1 MLSIPLVT
9 MGYQSHS
16 STIAIAEESEIV
28 AVIKP
33 EAKSLSIL
41 STKDWSTT
49 KIINLYSKPTSIAY
63 DRDIE
68 GFFIGFESNS
78 SLLLIS
84 SLNFEQLSHLPL
96 TQTPTRILTTKNY
109 LLVTSKIAGSLDIY
123 DKHNLTL
130 LKKIHIG
137 GSPSGITYI
146 AEKDVVYVP
155 DLLQGMINVISLAQL
170 SITDKIDMGSTA
182 TLTESVIFDEN
193 YEFGYVPQTYQNT
206 DNQNLQFDTSVF
218 PSLSIIDLNTN
229 ENLRKKRLGMDI
241 VDQPVGI
248 PLTGL
253 IFNDYLFI
261 ANYASNDLSILSL
274 DTMTIAAHIELGF
287 TPFGLAADEK
297 NELVLVNNTLDET
310 ISIIDGNSLALV
322 EHIKVAEMDESSQLI
337 QGQRLFNNSDDPR
350 LAKDQWIACATC
362 HFEGGNDGASWF
374 FPDGKRNTPSLFNS
388 IQTAPFHWNGDLDEI
403 QDVEFTI
410 QDLMAGHGLSGGQ
423 PNCTPNCT
431 LDKSN
436 AGRSGDLDALAIY
449 VNSLQ
454 FPIAFTQMSALA
466 NFSAYTSGK
475 SIFESEE
482 TGCNLCHTLPNYT
495 DNQNHLIDVANP
507 GSLKKIINTPSLLGL
522 RDSAPYLHDGS
533 AKTLS
538 QVLQLSAQTQNHG
551 KIKHLTNKQS
561 DDLLIFLE
569 NIQIPSQASIA
580 PEPFPIDNS
589 FQVTPKNPLINL
601 ELTEKIRR
609 DLTSSRLQ
617 VDLTYSS
624 NLATDLYLA
633 FLNRKTNDFIMV
645 GRDGELNSINTIVK
659 YRAHNTAEALNT
671 STVIDLAFEPNDVLG
686 LSLDFYAIV
695 VSKDTSIIDSVN
707 WLSSSNIN
715 INF

>member
-1 MLSIPLVT
+1 

-33 EAKSLSIL
+33 EAKSLSII
-41 STKDWSTT
+41 STKDWSTI
-49 KIINLYSKPTSIAY
+49 KIINLNSKPTSIAY
-63 DRDIE
+63 DGDIE

-96 TQTPTRILTTKNY
+96 DQAPTRILTTKNY

-123 DKHNLTL
+123 DKYNLTL

-146 AEKDVVYVP
+146 SEKDVVYVP

-170 SITDKIDMGSTA
+170 SIINKIDMGSTA

-206 DNQNLQFDTSVF
+206 DNQNLQFDTAVF
-218 PSLSIIDLNTN
+218 PSLSIINLKTN
-229 ENLRKKRLGMDI
+229 ENLRKRRLGLDI

-253 IFNDYLFI
+253 IFNGYLFI
-261 ANYASNDLSILSL
+261 ANYASNDLSILYL
-274 DTMTIAAHIELGF
+274 DTLTLAAHIELGF

-310 ISIIDGNSLALV
+310 ISIIDGNSLALI

-362 HFEGGNDGASWF
+362 HFEGGNDSASWF

-388 IQTAPFHWNGDLDEI
+388 VQTAPFHWNGDLNEI

-423 PNCTPNCT
+423 PNCTPNCS

-436 AGRSGDLDALAIY
+436 AGRSDDLDALANY

-454 FPIAFTQMSALA
+454 FPIAFTQMSALS
-466 NFSAYTSGK
+466 NISAYTSGK
-475 SIFESEE
+475 AIFESEE
-482 TGCNLCHTLPNYT
+482 TECITCHTPPNYT
-495 DNQNHLIDVANP
+495 DNKNHLSDLSNP
-507 GSLKKIINTPSLLGL
+507 GGLKRVLNTPSLLGL

-538 QVLQLSAQTQNHG
+538 EVLQLSVQTQNHG

-569 NIQIPSQASIA
+569 NIQIPSQASIT
-580 PEPFPIDNS
+580 PDPFTTNNS
-589 FQVTPKNPLINL
+589 FQRTPKNSLINL
-601 ELTEKIRR
+601 ELTENIWR
-609 DLTSSRLQ
+609 DASSSRLQ

-624 NLATDLYLA
+624 NLAADLYLA
-633 FLNRKTNDFIMV
+633 FFNRKTNDFIMV
-645 GRDGELNSINTIVK
+645 GRDGDLNSLNTIVK
-659 YRAHNTAEALNT
+659 YRTHGTSEALNT
-671 STVIDLAFEPNDVLG
+671 STVVNLAFEPNDVLG
-686 LSLDFYAIV
+686 LSLDFYAIA

-707 WLSSSNIN
+707 WLSTNKIN

>member
-1 MLSIPLVT
+1 

-33 EAKSLSIL
+33 EAKSLSII
-41 STKDWSTT
+41 STKDWSTI
-49 KIINLYSKPTSIAY
+49 KIINLNSKPTSIAY

-96 TQTPTRILTTKNY
+96 DQTPTRILTTKNY

-123 DKHNLTL
+123 DKYNLTL

-146 AEKDVVYVP
+146 SEKDVVYVP

-170 SITDKIDMGSTA
+170 SIINKIDMGSTA

-193 YEFGYVPQTYQNT
+193 YELGYIPQTYQNT
-206 DNQNLQFDTSVF
+206 DNQNLQFDTAVF
-218 PSLSIIDLNTN
+218 PSLSIINLKTN
-229 ENLRKKRLGMDI
+229 ENLRKRRLGLDI

-253 IFNDYLFI
+253 IFNGYLFI
-261 ANYASNDLSILSL
+261 ANYASNDLSILYL
-274 DTMTIAAHIELGF
+274 DTLTLAAHIELGF
-287 TPFGLAADEK
+287 TPFGLAADK

-310 ISIIDGNSLALV
+310 ISIIDGNSLALI

-388 IQTAPFHWNGDLDEI
+388 IQTAPFHWNGDLNEI

-423 PNCTPNCT
+423 PNCTPNCS

-436 AGRSGDLDALAIY
+436 AGRSDDLDALAIY

-475 SIFESEE
+475 AIFESEE
-482 TGCNLCHTLPNYT
+482 TECITCHTPPNYT
-495 DNQNHLIDVANP
+495 DNKNHLSDLSNP
-507 GSLKKIINTPSLLGL
+507 GGLKRVLNTPSLLGL

-569 NIQIPSQASIA
+569 NIQIPSQASIT
-580 PEPFPIDNS
+580 PDPFSADNS
-589 FQVTPKNPLINL
+589 FQRAPKNPLINL
-601 ELTEKIRR
+601 ELTENIRR
-609 DLTSSRLQ
+609 DVTSSRLQ

-624 NLATDLYLA
+624 NLATDLYLG

-645 GRDGELNSINTIVK
+645 GRDGELNSLNTIVK
-659 YRAHNTAEALNT
+659 YRAHSTAEDLNT
-671 STVIDLAFEPNDVLG
+671 STVVDLAFEPNDVLG
-686 LSLDFYAIV
+686 LTLDFYAIV
-695 VSKDTSIIDSVN
+695 VSKNTSIIDSVN
-707 WLSSSNIN
+707 WLSSSKIN

>member
-1 MLSIPLVT
+1 

-33 EAKSLSIL
+33 EAKSLSII
-41 STKDWSTT
+41 STKDWSTI
-49 KIINLYSKPTSIAY
+49 KIINLNSKPTSIAY
-63 DRDIE
+63 DEDIE

-96 TQTPTRILTTKNY
+96 AQTPTRILTTKNY

-123 DKHNLTL
+123 DKYNLTL

-146 AEKDVVYVP
+146 SEKDVVYVP

-170 SITDKIDMGSTA
+170 SIINKIDMGSTA

-193 YEFGYVPQTYQNT
+193 HEFGYVPQTYQNT
-206 DNQNLQFDTSVF
+206 DNQNLQFDTAVF
-218 PSLSIIDLNTN
+218 PSLSTINLKTN
-229 ENLRKKRLGMDI
+229 ENLRKRRIGLDI

-253 IFNDYLFI
+253 IFNGYLFI

-274 DTMTIAAHIELGF
+274 DTMTLAAHIELGF

-310 ISIIDGNSLALV
+310 ISIIDGNSLVLI
-322 EHIKVAEMDESSQLI
+322 EHIRVAEMDKSSQLI

-423 PNCTPNCT
+423 PNCTPNCS

-436 AGRSGDLDALAIY
+436 AGRSDDLDALAIY

-475 SIFESEE
+475 AIFESEE
-482 TGCNLCHTLPNYT
+482 TECITCHTPPNYT
-495 DNQNHLIDVANP
+495 DNKNHLSDLSNP
-507 GSLKKIINTPSLLGL
+507 GGLKRVLNTPSLLGL

-538 QVLQLSAQTQNHG
+538 EVLQLSAQTQNHG

-569 NIQIPSQASIA
+569 NIQIPSQASIT
-580 PEPFPIDNS
+580 PDPFTTNNS
-589 FQVTPKNPLINL
+589 FQRTPKNPLINL
-601 ELTEKIRR
+601 ELTENIWR
-609 DLTSSRLQ
+609 DASSSRLQ
-617 VDLTYSS
+617 VDLTFSS

-645 GRDGELNSINTIVK
+645 GHDGDLYSLNTIVK
-659 YRAHNTAEALNT
+659 YRAHDTAEALNT
-671 STVIDLAFEPNDVLG
+671 STVIDIGFEPNDVLG
-686 LSLDFYAIV
+686 LSLDFYAIA
-695 VSKDTSIIDSVN
+695 VSKDTSIIESVN
-707 WLSSSNIN
+707 WLSSSKIN

>member
-1 MLSIPLVT
+1 

-33 EAKSLSIL
+33 EAKSLSII
-41 STKDWSTT
+41 STKDWSTI
-49 KIINLYSKPTSIAY
+49 KIINLNSKPTSIAY
-63 DRDIE
+63 DGDIE

-96 TQTPTRILTTKNY
+96 DQAPTRILTTKNY

-123 DKHNLTL
+123 DKYNLTL

-146 AEKDVVYVP
+146 SEKDVVYVP
-155 DLLQGMINVISLAQL
+155 DLIQGMINVISLAQL
-170 SITDKIDMGSTA
+170 SIINKIDMGSTA
-182 TLTESVIFDEN
+182 TLTESIIFDEN

-206 DNQNLQFDTSVF
+206 DNQNLQFDTAVF
-218 PSLSIIDLNTN
+218 PSLSIINLKTN
-229 ENLRKKRLGMDI
+229 ENLRKRRLGLDI

-253 IFNDYLFI
+253 IFNGYLFI
-261 ANYASNDLSILSL
+261 ANYASNDLSILYL
-274 DTMTIAAHIELGF
+274 DTLTLAAHIELGF
-287 TPFGLAADEK
+287 TPFGLATDKK

-310 ISIIDGNSLALV
+310 ISIIDGNSLALI

-388 IQTAPFHWNGDLDEI
+388 VQTAPFHWNGDLNEI

-423 PNCTPNCT
+423 PNCTPNCL

-436 AGRSGDLDALAIY
+436 AGRSDDLDALAIY

-454 FPIAFTQMSALA
+454 FPIAFTQMSALS
-466 NFSAYTSGK
+466 NISAYTSGK
-475 SIFESEE
+475 AIFESEE
-482 TGCNLCHTLPNYT
+482 TECITCHTPPNYT
-495 DNQNHLIDVANP
+495 DNKNHLSDLSNP
-507 GSLKKIINTPSLLGL
+507 GGLKRVLNTPSLLGL

-538 QVLQLSAQTQNHG
+538 EVLQLSVQTQNHG

-569 NIQIPSQASIA
+569 NIQIPSQASIT
-580 PEPFPIDNS
+580 PDPFTTNNS
-589 FQVTPKNPLINL
+589 FQRTPKNPLINL
-601 ELTEKIRR
+601 ELTENIWR
-609 DLTSSRLQ
+609 DASSSRLQ

-624 NLATDLYLA
+624 NLAADLYLA
-633 FLNRKTNDFIMV
+633 FFNRKTNDFIMV
-645 GRDGELNSINTIVK
+645 GRDGDLNSLNTIVK
-659 YRAHNTAEALNT
+659 YRTHGTSEALNT
-671 STVIDLAFEPNDVLG
+671 STVVNLAFEPNDVLG
-686 LSLDFYAIV
+686 LSLDFYAIA

-707 WLSSSNIN
+707 WLSSSKIN

>member
-1 MLSIPLVT
+1 

-28 AVIKP
+28 AIIKS

-41 STKDWSTT
+41 STKDWSTI
-49 KIINLYSKPTSIAY
+49 KIINLNSKPTSIAY
-63 DRDIE
+63 DEDIE
-68 GFFIGFESNS
+68 VFFIGFESNS
-78 SLLLIS
+78 ALLMIS
-84 SLNFEQLSHLPL
+84 SLSFEQLSHFPL
-96 TQTPTRILTTKNY
+96 SQTPTRILTTENY

-123 DKHNLTL
+123 DKYNLTL

-137 GSPSGITYI
+137 GSPSGITYL
-146 AEKDVVYVP
+146 AEKNVVYVP
-155 DLLQGMINVISLAQL
+155 DLLQGIINVISLTQL
-170 SITDKIDMGSTA
+170 SIIDKINMGSTA

-206 DNQNLQFDTSVF
+206 DNQNLQFDTAVF
-218 PSLSIIDLNTN
+218 PSLSIINLNTN
-229 ENLRKKRLGMDI
+229 ENLRKRRLGMDI

-248 PLTGL
+248 PFTGL
-253 IFNDYLFI
+253 IFNGYLFI

-274 DTMTIAAHIELGF
+274 DTMTLAAHIELGF
-287 TPFGLAADEK
+287 TPFGLAVDKK

-310 ISIIDGNSLALV
+310 ISVIDGNSLALV

-388 IQTAPFHWNGDLDEI
+388 IQTAPFHWNGDLNEI

-423 PNCTPNCT
+423 PNCTPNCA

-436 AGRSGDLDALAIY
+436 AGRSRDLDALAIY

-454 FPIAFTQMSALA
+454 FPIAYTQMNALA

-475 SIFESEE
+475 AIFESEE
-482 TGCNLCHTLPNYT
+482 TECITCHTPPNYT
-495 DNQNHLIDVANP
+495 DNENHLSDLSNP
-507 GSLKKIINTPSLLGL
+507 GGLKKILNTPSLLGL

-538 QVLQLSAQTQNHG
+538 EILQLSAQTQNHG

-569 NIQIPSQASIA
+569 NIQIPTQASITT
-580 PEPFPIDNS
+580 EPFTVDNS
-589 FQVTPKNPLINL
+589 FQRTPKNSLINL
-601 ELTEKIRR
+601 ELTENIRR
-609 DLTSSRLQ
+609 DATSSRLQ

-633 FLNRKTNDFIMV
+633 FLNRKTSDFIMI
-645 GRDGELNSINTIVK
+645 GHDGELNSLNTIVK
-659 YRAHNTAEALNT
+659 YKAHGTAKALNT
-671 STVIDLAFEPNDVLG
+671 STVVDLAFEPNDVLG
-686 LSLDFYAIV
+686 LSLDFYAIA

-707 WLSSSNIN
+707 WLSSSKIN

>member
-1 MLSIPLVT
+1 

-33 EAKSLSIL
+33 EAKSLSII
-41 STKDWSTT
+41 STKDWSTI
-49 KIINLYSKPTSIAY
+49 KIINLNSKPTSIAY
-63 DRDIE
+63 DGDIE

-96 TQTPTRILTTKNY
+96 AQTPTRILTTKNY

-123 DKHNLTL
+123 DKYNLTL

-146 AEKDVVYVP
+146 SEKDVVYVP

-170 SITDKIDMGSTA
+170 SIINKIDMGSTA

-206 DNQNLQFDTSVF
+206 DNQNLQFDTAVF
-218 PSLSIIDLNTN
+218 PSLSIINLKTN
-229 ENLRKKRLGMDI
+229 ENLRKRRLGLDI

-253 IFNDYLFI
+253 IFNGYLFI
-261 ANYASNDLSILSL
+261 ANYASNDLSILYL
-274 DTMTIAAHIELGF
+274 DTLTLAAHIELGF
-287 TPFGLAADEK
+287 TPFGLATDKK

-310 ISIIDGNSLALV
+310 ISIIDGNSLALI

-388 IQTAPFHWNGDLDEI
+388 VQTAPFHWNGDLNEI

-423 PNCTPNCT
+423 PNCTPNCS

-436 AGRSGDLDALAIY
+436 AGRSDDLDALANY

-466 NFSAYTSGK
+466 NFSAYTNGK
-475 SIFESEE
+475 AIFESEE
-482 TGCNLCHTLPNYT
+482 TECITCHTPPNYT
-495 DNQNHLIDVANP
+495 DNKNHLSDLSSP
-507 GSLKKIINTPSLLGL
+507 GGLKRVLNTPSLLGL

-538 QVLQLSAQTQNHG
+538 QVIQLSAQTQNHG

-561 DDLLIFLE
+561 GDLLIFLE
-569 NIQIPSQASIA
+569 NIQIPSQASIT
-580 PEPFPIDNS
+580 PDPFSADNS
-589 FQVTPKNPLINL
+589 FQRAPKNPLINL
-601 ELTEKIRR
+601 ELTENIRR
-609 DLTSSRLQ
+609 DVTSSRLQ
-617 VDLTYSS
+617 VDLTYSA
-624 NLATDLYLA
+624 NLATDLYLG

-645 GRDGELNSINTIVK
+645 GGDGELNSLNTIVK
-659 YRAHNTAEALNT
+659 YRAHSTAEALNT
-671 STVIDLAFEPNDVLG
+671 STVIDLAFKPNDVIG
-686 LSLDFYAIV
+686 LTLDFYAIV
-695 VSKDTSIIDSVN
+695 VSKDTSIIDSVS
-707 WLSSSNIN
+707 WLSSSKIN